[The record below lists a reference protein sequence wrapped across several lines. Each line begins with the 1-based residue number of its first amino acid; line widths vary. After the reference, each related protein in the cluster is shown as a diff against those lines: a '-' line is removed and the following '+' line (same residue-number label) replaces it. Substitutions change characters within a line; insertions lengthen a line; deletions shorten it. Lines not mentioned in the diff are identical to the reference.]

1 VRELT
6 FDFPFL
12 ILAVATVATLAV
24 TRWTHLIV
32 DDDYPPVQWLTRQ
45 YAERVPQKWVKLVEC
60 PWCVSPYIGAW
71 VTVWLLASQWAW
83 LPDWVQGFAWN
94 SWWFAN
100 SIAAM
105 SQVAAMINMR
115 DVPADQRE

>member
-6 FDFPFL
+6 FDNPFL
-12 ILAVATVATLAV
+12 IIAVAVVGVAGV

-32 DDDYPPVQWLTRQ
+32 DDDYPPVQWLTFQ
-45 YAERVPQKWVKLVEC
+45 YAKRVPEKWVKLVEC

-71 VTVWLLASQWAW
+71 VATWLLASQWEW
-83 LPDWVQGFAWN
+83 LPDWLQGFAWN

-100 SIAAM
+100 SIAAA
-105 SQVAAMINMR
+105 SQVAAMVHLR
-115 DVPADQRE
+115 DVPPEMRE